1 MPGTA
6 YERLLTVIA
15 SDAVRKNQP
24 PPKLIMPFQTRPIIE
39 DGTSSCQNRSHFV
52 SRIRRAASS
61 RSCGCEINEW

>member
-1 MPGTA
+1 MPGNA

-24 PPKLIMPFQTRPIIE
+24 PPKLIIPFQTSPIID

-52 SRIRRAASS
+52 SRISRAASS
-61 RSCGCEINEW
+61 RSRGWEISEW